1 MEALNGIRELELGHR
16 AYDFGML
23 DSLVAAAARELLDM
37 RRSHR
42 IEVDVPAD
50 CRPETMDE
58 AYRIQAAV
66 VQGLLHEGGRVIG
79 YKAACTSTIAQTA
92 LRIDHPVFG
101 RLLSHSSHASGVVL
115 SADAF
120 VHRVV
125 EAEFAFR
132 IRRDIETVTEGHGV
146 ESIRDCIDAVIPSI
160 EIVDYRYDSWTIGA
174 PQVAADN
181 AIHGCWISG
190 SPLTDWQHLD
200 LENCRVGVT
209 RNGELVTTGSGAAV
223 LGHPLAVMAWIAD
236 ELPRYGL
243 ALRAGDVVT
252 TGVTT
257 DVFEAV
263 AGDHIEARFED
274 LGSVAVGFTE

>member
-1 MEALNGIRELELGHR
+1 
-16 AYDFGML
+16 ML
-23 DSLVAAAARELLDM
+23 DSVVAAAARELLDM
-37 RRSHR
+37 RRSQR
-42 IEVDVPAD
+42 IEVDLPVG
-50 CRPETMDE
+50 CRPATMDE
-58 AYRIQAAV
+58 AYRIQGEV
-66 VQGLLHEGGRVIG
+66 VRGLLPEGGRVIG
-79 YKAACTSTIAQTA
+79 YKAACTSTIAQAA

-101 RLLSHSSHASGVVL
+101 RLLSHSSHASGVLL
-115 SADAF
+115 SAAAF

-132 IRRDIETVTEGHGV
+132 IRHDVETVTGGHDV

-160 EIVDYRYDSWTIGA
+160 EIVDYRYQSWTIGA
-174 PQVAADN
+174 AQVAADN

-190 SPLTDWQHLD
+190 SPVTDWQHLD
-200 LENCRVGVT
+200 LATCRVGVT

-223 LGHPLAVMAWIAD
+223 LGHPLAVMAWIAN
-236 ELPRYGL
+236 ELPRDGV

-263 AGDHIEARFED
+263 AGDHIEARFEH